1 MDCVLD
7 IWLRLQQVLFFV
19 LVLHIERLD
28 FEEFLNLLR
37 KVDNQVVLKLLFHEL
52 SNGTFNLLVVSS
64 NLFLVLVI
72 IIEDFD
78 KLSFR
83 FVEGFLRQVHQVL
96 GVVLVLAA
104 ANLYNEDAHG

>member
-83 FVEGFLRQVHQVL
+83 FVEGLLRQVL
-96 GVVLVLAA
+96 GVILVLAA
-104 ANLYNEDAHG
+104 ANLNNEDAHG

>member
-52 SNGTFNLLVVSS
+52 SNGAFNLLVVSS

-78 KLSFR
+78 KLSLR
-83 FVEGFLRQVHQVL
+83 RVEGLLRQVHQVL

-104 ANLYNEDAHG
+104 ANLNNEDAHG

>member
-1 MDCVLD
+1 MDCV
-7 IWLRLQQVLFFV
+7 WLRLQKVLFFV
-19 LVLHIERLD
+19 LVLLHIERLD

-37 KVDNQVVLKLLFHEL
+37 EVGDQVVLELLFHKL

-78 KLSFR
+78 KLPLR
-83 FVEGFLRQVHQVL
+83 RVEGFLRQVHQVL
-96 GVVLVLAA
+96 GVILVLAA

>member
-1 MDCVLD
+1 MDCV
-7 IWLRLQQVLFFV
+7 WLRLQKVLFFV
-19 LVLHIERLD
+19 LVLLHIERLD

-37 KVDNQVVLKLLFHEL
+37 EVGDQVVLELLFHKL
-52 SNGTFNLLVVSS
+52 SDGTFNLLVVSS

-78 KLSFR
+78 KLPLR
-83 FVEGFLRQVHQVL
+83 RVEGFLRQVHQVL
-96 GVVLVLAA
+96 GVILVLAA